1 MPASL
6 QLFSCRLPHQAAA
19 VLGVDLEQFLFP
31 VDIRLIDGLH
41 PAAAQIVT
49 AIAALTAAAAGG
61 QALPDDLF
69 ALFPGGI
76 PDQNRSHLCS
86 PLIRPGSAYS
96 PRKCRSPERD
106 H

>member
-6 QLFSCRLPHQAAA
+6 QLFPCRLPHQAAA

-61 QALPDDLF
+61 QALPDDLVR
-69 ALFPGGI
+69 AVPGWY
-76 PDQNRSHLCS
+76 
-86 PLIRPGSAYS
+86 PGSKSISSLFTPYPARVS
-96 PRKCRSPERD
+96 IFSAKMP
-106 H
+106 